1 MRRLH
6 VRLLMSH
13 LAVAAVGAVVT
24 GMVVAL
30 SAPALFDE
38 GVSGLGPGFRGGPG
52 GRLRE
57 VFGDALRSGLLLGGG
72 AALVVAVVAGWYLAQ
87 RVLRPLDDVREA
99 TRRIAA
105 GDYHHVVTRPA
116 DHELAALADDV
127 NALAR
132 TLEETEARRV
142 RLLGEV
148 AHEMRT
154 PLTVL
159 TGRVEGLVDGVFE
172 VDESLLAELGGELG
186 RLRRLADDLSELS
199 RVEEGRLELR
209 VEPVDLRSL
218 VADVCA
224 RWSRVLADTQ
234 VVLEVADSPSVT
246 VAGDRD
252 RLAQVLD
259 NLIGNAVRAVAGDGH
274 IRLEVHRHGPVAEVA
289 VRDDGA
295 GLAAEELEAI
305 FERFHRG
312 SAAGRVP
319 GGVGAPGS
327 GIGLTVSRGIARAHG
342 GTLVARSD
350 GPGAGATFVLSLPT
364 H

>member
-1 MRRLH
+1 M
-6 VRLLMSH
+6 RLLLSH
-13 LAVAAVGAVVT
+13 LAVAMVGALVT
-24 GMVVAL
+24 GLVVAL

-38 GVSGLGPGFRGGPG
+38 GVTGLGPGFRGGPG

-57 VFGDALRSGLLLGGG
+57 VFGDALRSGLLLGGA
-72 AALVVAVVAGWYLAQ
+72 AALVVAVVAGWFLAQ

-105 GDYHHVVTRPA
+105 GDYHHVVSRPA

-132 TLEETEARRV
+132 TLEETEMRRV

-159 TGRVEGLVDGVFE
+159 TGRVEGLTDGVFE
-172 VDESLLAELGGELG
+172 IDEPLLAELGGEVG

-209 VEPVDLRSL
+209 LEPVELRSL
-218 VADVCA
+218 VEDVA
-224 RWSRVLADTQ
+224 TRWSRVLGDTQ
-234 VVLEVADSPSVT
+234 VVLEVPDAPQLVVT
-246 VAGDRD
+246 GDRD

-259 NLIGNAVRAVAGDGH
+259 NLVGNAVRAVAGEGR
-274 IRLEVHRHGPVAEVA
+274 IRLEVRRSGALAEVA
-289 VRDDGA
+289 VSDDGV
-295 GLAAEELEAI
+295 GLAPGELEAI

-312 SAAGRVP
+312 SAGRPGSGGGAG
-319 GGVGAPGS
+319 AGS

-342 GTLVARSD
+342 GTLVARSS

-364 H
+364 S